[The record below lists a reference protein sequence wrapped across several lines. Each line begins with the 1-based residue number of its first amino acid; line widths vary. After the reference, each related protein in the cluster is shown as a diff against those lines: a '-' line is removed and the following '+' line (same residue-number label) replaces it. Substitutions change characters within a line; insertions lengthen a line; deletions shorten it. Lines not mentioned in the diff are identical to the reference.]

1 MIVRN
6 IKQEEVLA
14 GLYSAHGG
22 GVAAMLLDSRV
33 LQGMLFLAQG
43 MLKPG
48 KTIEAHVDPYEEIY
62 YVLHGEG
69 LMMVGEDSQ
78 RVRCGDSIWIPYG
91 YPHSLTNDGEKD
103 CIVLVVAAM
112 PRMV

>member
-6 IKQEEVLA
+6 IKQEEVLT

-33 LQGMLFLAQG
+33 LQGMLFLAHG

-48 KTIEAHVDPYEEIY
+48 KMIEAHVDPYEEIY
-62 YVLHGEG
+62 YVLQGEG

-78 RVRCGDSIWIPYG
+78 RVRCGDAIWVPYG
-91 YPHSLTNDGEKD
+91 DLHSLENDGERD

>member
-33 LQGMLFLAQG
+33 LQGMLFLAHG

-78 RVRCGDSIWIPYG
+78 RVRCGDAIWIPCG
-91 YPHSLTNDGEKD
+91 SVHSLMNNGDED
-103 CIVLVVAAM
+103 CVILVVAAM